1 MRVPRLRPSFSLA
14 DLFLAAIKCDSKSEN
29 LFERSFAE
37 KFSFPYGLFFPYGR
51 SALFSLL
58 GAMEWKD
65 AEVVIPA
72 YTCVVMPHAV
82 VLSGNQ
88 VRFVD
93 CRPNHFN
100 VSPEDLSSVLSST
113 TKMVIPTPL
122 FGYPL
127 EEKVYKETIL
137 QASPQAFILHDAA
150 QSYRSNNFD
159 EKYLAQADGAIFS
172 LGVGKLL
179 CSIYG
184 GMLLLRD
191 KNVFQA
197 VKEFRDH
204 HFSLPSK
211 IQSFKKWAYGLA
223 VWSAFRN
230 PLLNV
235 TDFLEKKTNLLYRFT
250 DYYYG
255 KQGPTLPSDLEER
268 STALEAQLGRIQLTK
283 FNDILKRRKDI
294 AFFYEQSLAKA
305 GIPFF
310 ESNEGTTYSQFPLV
324 VEFREQMVQELFEM
338 GIQVGSLVDYSCPE
352 LPGYESYKGTCPNAY
367 WFANRMINLPIW
379 DGISRSQ
386 AERTMQ
392 ALQIIRDKHP
402 GVFPI
407 I

>member
-14 DLFLAAIKCDSKSEN
+14 DLFQAAIKCDSESES

-65 AEVVIPA
+65 AEIVMPA

-82 VLSGNQ
+82 HLSGNK

-93 CRPNHFN
+93 CPSHHFN
-100 VSPEDLSSVLSST
+100 VSPEDFSSVLSSA

-127 EEKVYKETIL
+127 EGKDYKETL
-137 QASPQAFILHDAA
+137 CQASSQAFVLHDAA
-150 QSYRSNNFD
+150 QSYRNTNPD
-159 EKYLAQADGAIFS
+159 EKHLAQADGAIFS

-179 CSIYG
+179 CSLYG

-204 HFSLPSK
+204 HFSLPAK
-211 IQSFKKWAYGLA
+211 IKSFKKWAYGLA

-235 TDFLEKKTNLLYRFT
+235 SDFLEKKTNLLYRFT
-250 DYYYG
+250 SYCDG
-255 KQGPTLPSDLEER
+255 QQGPTLPSDVEER
-268 STALEAQLGRIQLTK
+268 ATALEAQLGRIQLTK

-310 ESNEGTTYSQFPLV
+310 DSNESTTYSQFPLV
-324 VEFREQMVQELFEM
+324 VECREQMVQELFEM
-338 GIQVGSLVDYSCPE
+338 EIQVGSLVDYSCTE
-352 LPGYESYKGTCPNAY
+352 LPGYESHKGTCPNAS

-379 DGISRSQ
+379 DGISRFQ
-386 AERTMQ
+386 AEKTIQ
-392 ALQIIRDKHP
+392 ALQRLQDRYP
-402 GVFPI
+402 DVFPTL
-407 I
+407 